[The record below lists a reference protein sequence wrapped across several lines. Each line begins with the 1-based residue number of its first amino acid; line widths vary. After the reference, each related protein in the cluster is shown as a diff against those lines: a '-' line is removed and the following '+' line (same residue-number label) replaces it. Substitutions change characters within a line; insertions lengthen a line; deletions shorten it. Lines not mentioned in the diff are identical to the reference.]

1 MNIEKAIWYIKTQFL
16 KFQYGHVG
24 RHSYIGK
31 ALFIQRKKKLFI
43 GNNVRIYP
51 GIRAE
56 LTKETAEI
64 HICDNVSIG
73 QNFHI
78 VSYSKNLVIGKNTT
92 ISGNVF
98 ISNVNHDYKTIGKHV
113 LDQEMVERNT
123 IIGDNCF
130 IGYGA
135 VIMPGTILGKQCI
148 VGANAVVSGRFPDY
162 SVIVGVPGRIIKTYD
177 MTKGKWVRLQK
188 SGTQ

>member
-1 MNIEKAIWYIKTQFL
+1 MNIEKAIWYIKTQLL

-51 GIRAE
+51 GMRAE
-56 LTKETAEI
+56 LTEESAEI
-64 HICDNVSIG
+64 CIQDNVSIG
-73 QNFHI
+73 QNFHV
-78 VSYSKNLVIGKNTT
+78 VSYRGKLIIGKDTT

-98 ISNVNHDYKTIGKHV
+98 ITNVNHDYRKIGIHV
-113 LDQEMVERNT
+113 LEQDMLEAPT
-123 IIGDNCF
+123 AIGENCF

-148 VGANAVVSGRFPDY
+148 VGANAVVSGQFPDY
-162 SVIVGVPGRIIKTYD
+162 SVIVGVPGRVVKTFD
-177 MTKGKWVRLQK
+177 MTKGEWVRF
-188 SGTQ
+188 